1 MGYRYSKEFI
11 NKWEKRLT
19 SILLAGLLGP
29 IVLFAAVFII
39 GSAVAPDLDDDDP
52 AAKVIM
58 AVGFGLAGVA
68 ALTVV
73 GVIFVAAIMGGQSLH
88 RHGWVVGTLFATW
101 FFAGMWVWYVLSESS
116 DGWVGPVV
124 YFGGHALLIVAFR
137 YLGRKAKVPM
147 YLNPDV
153 PHSPDLS

>member
-1 MGYRYSKEFI
+1 MGYRYSNEFI
-11 NKWEKRLT
+11 KKWEKRLT
-19 SILLAGLLGP
+19 VILLAGLLGP
-29 IVLFAAVFII
+29 IVLLAAVFII
-39 GSAVAPDLDDDDP
+39 GSAVAPDLQDDDP

-58 AVGFGLAGVA
+58 AVGIGLGGVA

-101 FFAGMWVWYVLSESS
+101 FFAGIWVWYLVAESS
-116 DGWVGPVV
+116 NNWLGAIV
-124 YFGGHALLIVAFR
+124 YFGGHAVIGAGFF
-137 YLGRKAKVPM
+137 YFGRKAKVPM

-153 PHSPDLS
+153 PHSPDVS